1 VKQSPLKFI
10 FWWYLPPYSTQKKK
24 TSKNLEIFEKRWQF
38 FEGFEILRISG
49 FEIFKN

>member
-1 VKQSPLKFI
+1 VVFAPLFN
-10 FWWYLPPYSTQKKK
+10 PKKK
-24 TSKNLEIFEKRWQF
+24 KSKNLEIFEKRWQF